1 MKPQSKKAHK
11 SLKFEDTDD
20 KCICFNLRKAARV
33 ITQIYDEAFRPTGFR
48 STQMPLLV
56 ATTAL
61 GPVTVNRL
69 AEAVVMDRTTLTRNL
84 KPLEKQGLLRVE
96 TGNDQREREVVI
108 TDKGRQVTAQAYPHW
123 EKVQAKVRKVVGEK
137 YVSQLLKNLDSLL
150 KGVKK

>member
-11 SLKFEDTDD
+11 SLKFEDTDN

-56 ATTAL
+56 ATAAL

-84 KPLEKQGLLRVE
+84 KPLEKQGLLRVKTVE
-96 TGNDQREREVVI
+96 LNSLRRSVLAPGTMIR
-108 TDKGRQVTAQAYPHW
+108 W
-123 EKVQAKVRKVVGEK
+123 ENPGCSARNRAFSSR
-137 YVSQLLKNLDSLL
+137 YVLTPPSPPSI
-150 KGVKK
+150 